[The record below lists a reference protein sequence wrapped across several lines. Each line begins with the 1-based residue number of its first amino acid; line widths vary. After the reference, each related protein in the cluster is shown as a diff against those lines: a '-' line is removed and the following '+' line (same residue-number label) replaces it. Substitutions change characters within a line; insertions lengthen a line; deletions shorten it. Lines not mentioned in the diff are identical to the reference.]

1 MTARFQTVGQFATQN
16 ARKYMTQLCK
26 HFAHKVPSEVEGVQG
41 HVTFAMG
48 TAKLHAGDSGLTVQ
62 LCADS
67 ETALARM
74 RPIIDDHLKRFAFRE
89 DFQTMDWSAPAVA
102 D

>member
-1 MTARFQTVGQFATQN
+1 MTATFQTVGQFATQN

-26 HFAHKVPSEVEGVQG
+26 HFAHKVPAEVEGDQG

-48 TAKLHAGDSGLTVQ
+48 TAKLHADDSGLTVQ
-62 LCADS
+62 LSADS
-67 ETALARM
+67 EAALAQM
-74 RPIIDDHLKRFAFRE
+74 RPIIDDHLTRFAFRE
-89 DFQTMDWSAPAVA
+89 DFLSMNWSAPAAA